1 MKLLNKDELIANELK
16 LYFIKNNIKEGEK
29 FPSEREIAEKYGA
42 QRATVRSAY
51 KILEEEGIVEI
62 RERSERYMSHPRIV
76 TNLNEIK
83 SFKEK
88 VSDIGSKVE
97 NQLLSFELIE
107 IDKDL

>member
-62 RERSERYMSHPRIV
+62 RERSGRYMSHPRIV

-83 SFKEK
+83 SFKK
-88 VSDIGSKVE
+88 KLVILAAK
-97 NQLLSFELIE
+97 
-107 IDKDL
+107 